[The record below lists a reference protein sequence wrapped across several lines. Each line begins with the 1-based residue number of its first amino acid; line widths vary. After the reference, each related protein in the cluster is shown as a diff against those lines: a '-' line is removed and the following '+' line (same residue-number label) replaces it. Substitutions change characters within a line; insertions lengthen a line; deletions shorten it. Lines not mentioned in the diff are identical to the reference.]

1 MQRHTVVQPMAW
13 GFERGVCWST
23 DVRIHDRPSD
33 GLGMWVHQVMMK
45 LGKSRNLDA
54 RQSML
59 LDNAFYAVRPP
70 ERVGAR
76 RKRRP
81 PAQEYARHLIH
92 HCLASDGVKPV
103 SNSFFAYPNPLP
115 ARTPGCRVHRCCF

>member
-1 MQRHTVVQPMAW
+1 
-13 GFERGVCWST
+13 
-23 DVRIHDRPSD
+23 
-33 GLGMWVHQVMMK
+33 MMK

-59 LDNAFYAVRPP
+59 LDNAYYAVRPP
-70 ERVGAR
+70 ERIGAR

-81 PAQEYARHLIH
+81 PVQEYARHLIH

-103 SNSFFAYPNPLP
+103 STSSFGYPNPFSVH
-115 ARTPGCRVHRCCF
+115 TPLAVMHTVAVSEGRLSA